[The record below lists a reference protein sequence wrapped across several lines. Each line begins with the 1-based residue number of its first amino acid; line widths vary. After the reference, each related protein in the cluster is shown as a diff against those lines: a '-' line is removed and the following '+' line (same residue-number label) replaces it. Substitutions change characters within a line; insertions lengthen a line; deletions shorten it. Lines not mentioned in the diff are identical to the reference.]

1 MNNFAI
7 ETVQSLFENMLNVPQ
22 SELETTVMRFREEVK
37 NLGEPERF
45 TVTGDLVL

>member
-22 SELETTVMRFREEVK
+22 SELEITVTRFREKVK
-37 NLGEPERF
+37 NLGEPEQF
-45 TVTGDLVL
+45 AVT